1 MVESVFANVE
11 ASIFLMS
18 ANTQWL
24 CLKKNLLPRRDGKK
38 LKIVFGKIG
47 TNGQTTEK
55 SFSDSEEATK
65 EMEKLIK
72 SKLKKGYV
80 EKTR

>member
-1 MVESVFANVE
+1 MTYLEFVGEDTARGVAESSKFWQV
-11 ASIFLMS
+11 
-18 ANTQWL
+18 TQ
-24 CLKKNLLPRRDGKK
+24 DGKK
-38 LKIVFGKIG
+38 LTIVFGKIG